1 MIESDLETTAE
12 PRMVHELLVDV
23 ASWRLW
29 SPHIASVDSSA
40 DRIETG
46 WAGRTR
52 AFFAPMSTSM
62 VVDEVFPDGG
72 YDWHST
78 LGPWKL
84 RYRNRVDPTPTGS
97 LIWFSA
103 GLDGPLSS
111 VLQLVVSPLSAYG
124 QRRRI
129 RRLAHLAETI
139 ERRL

>member
-62 VVDEVFPDGG
+62 VRLFASSFRP
-72 YDWHST
+72 ST
-78 LGPWKL
+78 
-84 RYRNRVDPTPTGS
+84 
-97 LIWFSA
+97 FS
-103 GLDGPLSS
+103 DNSS
-111 VLQLVVSPLSAYG
+111 RG
-124 QRRRI
+124 
-129 RRLAHLAETI
+129 TT
-139 ERRL
+139 